1 MTAGA
6 AASRRLEAR
15 IAELEAE
22 LGMAD
27 RASDRRGD
35 LQAAPRA
42 AAGGAVTRAVGTRRF
57 LSPGKGNGAAGQD
70 RTVDLSLTKD
80 ALYH

>member
-1 MTAGA
+1 VTAGA

-27 RASDRRGD
+27 RASNRRGISKLLAER
-35 LQAAPRA
+35 LQAA
-42 AAGGAVTRAVGTRRF
+42 
-57 LSPGKGNGAAGQD
+57 L
-70 RTVDLSLTKD
+70 
-80 ALYH
+80 